1 MVRFSKYECQKIIEL
16 SSTYLPTH
24 SKELFTRED
33 FDYFYHLLIREEQT
47 QWIFD
52 RICNYL
58 EKEYPGNTS
67 NKMPCIFLHKYLVG
81 SKFARHNDSTTHPD
95 QILNIGVALNDE
107 YNGGEFVL
115 YEPVEVV
122 PKDVGRIYTIK
133 SSRDHEVLEITAGE
147 RWSLILFL
155 NAKELNIKSSKLI

>member
-1 MVRFSKYECQKIIEL
+1 MVRFSKEECGDIIAL
-16 SSTYLPTH
+16 SKTYPPTH
-24 SKELFTRED
+24 SETLFKRED
-33 FDYFYHLLIREEQT
+33 FNYYYHLIMREEST

-52 RICNYL
+52 RVKEYL
-58 EKEYPGNTS
+58 EAEYPGNTS

-81 SKFARHNDSTTHPD
+81 SKFGRHNDSTTHPD

-115 YEPVEVV
+115 YEPGEVI
-122 PKDVGRIYTIK
+122 PKDVGRIYTIDSK
-133 SSRDHEVLEITAGE
+133 RDHEVLEITKGE

-155 NAKELNIKSSKLI
+155 NAKELNIKPTQLI